1 MNKKKSNIKPGGDA
15 NVDENSQQHFIKH
28 IVRTL
33 RIHQNQNKK
42 TINSKTDFKQT
53 KWHGI

>member
-15 NVDENSQQHFIKH
+15 NVYENSQQHFIKH